1 MKTLTQVNKALSL
14 ALLISVASAPAMN
27 WSYEGVA
34 TMFNDEKPTEV
45 DYSGVDSLF
54 ETEQP
59 SWYSRVAGTVKSGY
73 KTVATQAG
81 KAGSWVAGQAKDGLE
96 ATTTVAKQAKGA
108 AIDTTKAGYAKA
120 RKAYIDAD
128 AYMSGKYVDMAEAV
142 LGDNAKTNSKLRSK
156 LSAPFGF
163 AAEHS
168 TATTVGLAA
177 VAVTGLGLTAK
188 KAYSY
193 LTQAA
198 AIEENKE
205 NNSQLAI
212 LAAQAKDAAD
222 TVAQGQKATFVTQS
236 ENVDTT
242 VATHAQAFEQAVNS
256 FNATYSNKARKTKR
270 TIQREQAAQQRVA
283 AAHAQLQKAIETAH
297 VEQVAE
303 VVDGNTLAAKAS
315 AARDTVAEYANLAW
329 ELTKENSKEVAAA
342 AAVVAVAGYEALNA
356 YYGWTQKYALS
367 PWAKTGVVKAKNGV
381 VTGFEKTTEAAKI
394 AKNWTTDTAKASW
407 DQMTVK
413 NAKIYAK
420 KTAKRIKKAKD
431 SAMNYFARDEY
442 ADMDVMFNS

>member
-14 ALLISVASAPAMN
+14 ALLISVASAPAM
-27 WSYEGVA
+27 
-34 TMFNDEKPTEV
+34 
-45 DYSGVDSLF
+45 
-54 ETEQP
+54 ETLRNAGD
-59 SWYSRVAGTVKSGY
+59 RVAGTVKASY
-73 KTVATQAG
+73 ETITTQAG

-96 ATTTVAKQAKGA
+96 ATATVARKAKGA
-108 AIDTTKAGYAKA
+108 VVDSAASAEKFVQKKYLSGAVKVSQAVHSKNETAGVYVGKMFNFPFAYPKVTK
-120 RKAYIDAD
+120 
-128 AYMSGKYVDMAEAV
+128 
-142 LGDNAKTNSKLRSK
+142 
-156 LSAPFGF
+156 
-163 AAEHS
+163 
-168 TATTVGLAA
+168 VGLAA
-177 VAVTGLGLTAK
+177 VAATGLGLTAK

-222 TVAQGQKATFVTQS
+222 TVAQGQKATFVAQS